1 MAMRWDILNLI
12 KKKSMS
18 FESSTALQIDALLLW
33 VRPAPHLQINSI
45 GGDAEQIEDLAS
57 GETVAD
63 LLG

>member
-1 MAMRWDILNLI
+1 
-12 KKKSMS
+12 MS